1 MGLLNSP
8 KNCFTGVYVMS
19 IKDICERDVV
29 TTTKDTS
36 VYEVAKLMKKHNVG
50 NVVVVDNQVITD
62 KPVGILT
69 DRDIAIKIVAE
80 DVDARQIS
88 VRDIM
93 AENPLILHANQS
105 INEALDMMCAKG
117 VRRAPISDDTH
128 KVVGIASIDD
138 LFIMLAEEMG
148 SLSKLI
154 RKQVDSVKK

>member
-1 MGLLNSP
+1 
-8 KNCFTGVYVMS
+8 MS
-19 IKDICERDVV
+19 IKDICERNVV
-29 TTTKDTS
+29 TTTKDAS

-50 NVVVVDNQVITD
+50 NVVVIDNQVITNQ
-62 KPVGILT
+62 PVGILT
-69 DRDIAIKIVAE
+69 DRDIAMKIVAE

>member
-1 MGLLNSP
+1 
-8 KNCFTGVYVMS
+8 MS
-19 IKDICERDVV
+19 IKDICGRQVV
-29 TTTKDTS
+29 TTTKDAS
-36 VYEVAKLMKKHNVG
+36 VNEVAKLMKKHNVG
-50 NVVVVDNQVITD
+50 NVVVIDNQVITN

-69 DRDIAIKIVAE
+69 DRDIAMKIVAE

-88 VRDIM
+88 AGDIM
-93 AENPLILHANQS
+93 AENLLLLHGDQS

-128 KVVGIASIDD
+128 KVIGIASIDD

-154 RKQVDSVKK
+154 RKQVDTVRK